1 MENGTSATRVVL
13 YIVLASAISAL
24 ATVGL
29 CVGVLYGAYGA
40 LLSPTGAAKLSAIVS
55 NMNVTDGAITGL
67 LIGDMDT
74 PHNLLLGAG
83 TDETNFT
90 GAWIKFGTEE
100 YPGLLFED
108 AGNATSLLPVMH
120 ITSHMTTN
128 KEHMLPDSLDG
139 DSSIGRTLESGNCA
153 NPHLHAGGFIPPPC
167 FAGVCIQTVRF
178 VEQSISLSSPMA
190 SDNLGHH
197 GRLFGDATRNTPP
210 VPPKVRRD
218 APGRL
223 PVQMAIA
230 VCGCV
235 PGDQRGWYVG
245 PRHPATA
252 RIVPG
257 EVAPGYISIYV
268 HPKDGLFST
277 ALIAA
282 AGDTIGVESFVP
294 PFSDRLH
301 AGQCWCKSNPP

>member
-1 MENGTSATRVVL
+1 MDSFQRMPRKGGSAENGTSATRVVL

-153 NPHLHAGGFIPPPC
+153 NPHLHAGGFIPPVFRRSVYSNSP
-167 FAGVCIQTVRF
+167 FRRTINITIFPNGQRQLGPSRPTVR
-178 VEQSISLSSPMA
+178 
-190 SDNLGHH
+190 
-197 GRLFGDATRNTPP
+197 
-210 VPPKVRRD
+210 
-218 APGRL
+218 
-223 PVQMAIA
+223 
-230 VCGCV
+230 
-235 PGDQRGWYVG
+235 
-245 PRHPATA
+245 
-252 RIVPG
+252 
-257 EVAPGYISIYV
+257 
-268 HPKDGLFST
+268 
-277 ALIAA
+277 
-282 AGDTIGVESFVP
+282 
-294 PFSDRLH
+294 
-301 AGQCWCKSNPP
+301 